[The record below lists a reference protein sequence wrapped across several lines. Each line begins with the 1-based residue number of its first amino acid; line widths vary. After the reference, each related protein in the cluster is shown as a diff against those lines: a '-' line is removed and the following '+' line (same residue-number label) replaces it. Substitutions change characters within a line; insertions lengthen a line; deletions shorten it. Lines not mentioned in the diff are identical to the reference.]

1 MRRLTIWTFLV
12 TIILGL
18 VLFYSKHMVVQIE
31 HKLSVINETLR
42 QRKESLRVLE
52 AEWGHLNNPSYLQ
65 KLCEKFLPHLQPVM
79 PHQMLPMKSV
89 PFRKPSVSIPDDIFD
104 TVKRGEV

>member
-1 MRRLTIWTFLV
+1 MRRLTIWTFLI

-18 VLFYSKHMVVQIE
+18 VLFYSKHMVVQLE
-31 HKLSVINETLR
+31 KRLSVINETLR

-65 KLCEKFLPHLQPVM
+65 KLCEKFLPQLQPVM
-79 PHQMLPMKSV
+79 PHQMLPMKNV
-89 PFRKPSVSIPDDIFD
+89 PFREPGVSIPDGIFD
-104 TVKRGEV
+104 AINREEV